1 MSAVFPVR
9 LRSELPGVG
18 LPSRRST
25 ISIKSGARMF
35 PNTQGSRQEVA
46 VTIEVRDPGGLDLSA
61 YEAFF
66 EHSLDAVMYT
76 VPDGRILA
84 ANPATCE
91 LFGLSEGEIIAAG
104 RQGLADLS
112 DERWS
117 TALEERSRSGRVRCE
132 LRMRRGDGSTFLADI
147 TSVIFESGSE
157 QRACWI
163 IRDVTERVELLARQ
177 GRLVEELQHPRA
189 RRRTHRASQ
198 PSCVR
203 DRMVRA

>member
-1 MSAVFPVR
+1 
-9 LRSELPGVG
+9 
-18 LPSRRST
+18 
-25 ISIKSGARMF
+25 MF